1 MPKLT
6 FKIALPIIL
15 VGVFTIL
22 SLSVIERG
30 KLDSSFYIIILF
42 LIVYVFFFGL
52 AIGQNIVF
60 PVRKLLDKAIKLSE
74 GDLSSRVYIETK
86 DELSELAE
94 AFNKI
99 AEELEASRCKEGDM
113 EKYIG
118 IKVVARTKDLEETIT
133 ALEQKVKNRTIELER
148 LINESNKLKEDLN
161 GKKTETS
168 QLIKDLDGV
177 KKKMTGSNK
186 IKQEIVE
193 E

>member
-113 EKYIG
+113 EKSIG

>member
-1 MPKLT
+1 MQKLT

-30 KLDSSFYIIILF
+30 QLDLAFYIVILF
-42 LIVYVFFFGL
+42 LIIYVFFFGL

-86 DELSELAE
+86 DELSELAT

-99 AEELEASRCKEGDM
+99 AEELETSRCKEDDI
-113 EKYIG
+113 EKAIS
-118 IKVVARTKDLEETIT
+118 IKVVAKTKDLEETIK

-148 LINESNKLKEDLN
+148 LINESDKLKEDL
-161 GKKTETS
+161 GRKKIETS
-168 QLIKDLDGV
+168 QIKKDLDDV
-177 KKKMTGSNK
+177 KKKINRHNK
-186 IKQEIVE
+186 VGQVPVKE
-193 E
+193 